1 MTISDPSMSTLLDSG
16 SMLPYNEVISV
27 PFADGLGDI
36 ERRLSSEEE
45 DILLKDTTASFADWV
60 TSFIRRVIQLLENLP
75 EEGEDGTA
83 GGPSEGFPH
92 FFFLPCHSSFD
103 VSLVNVVDAV
113 AGACS
118 QICTHLSEPLFDLV
132 LKTIF

>member
-1 MTISDPSMSTLLDSG
+1 MSTLLDSG
-16 SMLPYNEVISV
+16 PMLPCNDVISV
-27 PFADGLGDI
+27 PSFADRLGDI

-45 DILLKDTTASFADWV
+45 DVLLKDTTASFADWV

-92 FFFLPCHSSFD
+92 FFFGF
-103 VSLVNVVDAV
+103 LVH
-113 AGACS
+113 
-118 QICTHLSEPLFDLV
+118 HLTSP
-132 LKTIF
+132 